1 MSALFFAAIA
11 FAFKEGDYSL
21 GFTDTSIIIGM
32 FIVGL
37 VYLMQSGDLFLGKM
51 KGNHYIAGASFLALY
66 FFCVIISFTPFW
78 IRRLGGESIAEGIV
92 GFLIALVVVTGLVII
107 PISFRIGKITQIA
120 FGTGV
125 LIGHWILIIYAGV
138 TSDMSKGT
146 YKMMYIFT
154 HKAALF
160 AYQHYYISIL
170 TGIIYYFFYYWMQG
184 RLPKKLV
191 NQEDKNPLEGGIDRF
206 S

>member
-1 MSALFFAAIA
+1 
-11 FAFKEGDYSL
+11 
-21 GFTDTSIIIGM
+21 
-32 FIVGL
+32 
-37 VYLMQSGDLFLGKM
+37 M
-51 KGNHYIAGASFLALY
+51 KGNHYGAGASFLALY
-66 FFCVIISFTPFW
+66 FFCVIISFSPFW
-78 IRRLGGESIAEGIV
+78 IRLLGGESIAEGIV

-107 PISFRIGKITQIA
+107 PISFWIGKTTQIA

-138 TSDMSKGT
+138 TSDMSKGI

-191 NQEDKNPLEGGIDRF
+191 NQEDKNPLEGGMDRF
-206 S
+206 R